1 MHCRLE
7 RELEEERLTKQFQA
21 AKDKLSSKQTKPS
34 GITRR
39 VETKNKSRAAHRV
52 MLPSGSID
60 NHSLFF
66 DNHSLF
72 FDIFIIKYALTYMKN
87 FIYC

>member
-39 VETKNKSRAAHRV
+39 AETKNKSRAAHRV

-66 DNHSLF
+66 D
-72 FDIFIIKYALTYMKN
+72 IPVFIIKYALMYMKN

>member
-39 VETKNKSRAAHRV
+39 AETKNKSRAAHRV
-52 MLPSGSID
+52 IHPSGSI
-60 NHSLFF
+60 

-72 FDIFIIKYALTYMKN
+72 FDIFIIKYALMYMKN

>member
-52 MLPSGSID
+52 IHPSGSID
-60 NHSLFF
+60 NHR
-66 DNHSLF
+66 SLF
-72 FDIFIIKYALTYMKN
+72 FDIFIIKYALMYMKN

>member
-39 VETKNKSRAAHRV
+39 AETKNKSRAAHRV
-52 MLPSGSID
+52 IYPSGSID
-60 NHSLFF
+60 NHR
-66 DNHSLF
+66 SLF
-72 FDIFIIKYALTYMKN
+72 FDISIIKYALMYMKN